1 MGRSAVF
8 GASSSLGVVTTSYDT
23 ERFWTVPNGLSI
35 LRLLGVP
42 VFLWLV
48 LVSRADGWAVLVL
61 AAAGL
66 SDWLDG
72 QIARRWHQV
81 SRAGQILDPAADR
94 LYILS
99 TIVALMVRG
108 VVPAWLVVVLVA
120 RDLLLLAQ
128 VPLLHTR
135 GFTSLPVHFVG
146 KAATF
151 CLLYSFPLVLLG
163 HLGAGIWTVARIVGW
178 AFAIWG
184 TVLYWW
190 AGLLYARQTWHIYT
204 TLPPA
209 KSREQVRR

>member
-1 MGRSAVF
+1 M
-8 GASSSLGVVTTSYDT
+8 TTSYDT

-48 LVSRADGWAVLVL
+48 LVPRADGWAVLVL

-108 VVPAWLVVVLVA
+108 VVPAWLVAVLVA

-128 VPLLHTR
+128 VPLLRSR

-163 HLGAGIWTVARIVGW
+163 HLGAGIWTVARVVGW

-190 AGLLYARQTWHIYT
+190 AGLLYVRQTWHIRAT
-204 TLPPA
+204 MAPA
-209 KSREQVRR
+209 ARHEQVRR